1 MRTCRWWCSG
11 RGRHC
16 ASPIGHC
23 AIGHWANREG
33 RGARRRTRNEL
44 RDGEAER
51 SRERAVEKTLTEM
64 RAGALPDAAKCRA
77 RPFECKPSE
86 RGVASRRWPGRRHGN
101 PRSLNGF
108 GCRAGSRGTDETED
122 ADETCL
128 AKREMENP
136 RRVSAINE
144 MDIGRTLCSFPGL
157 LRSQHCDRTEQ
168 GKLGCEVNTI
178 HRSRASGKTGTL
190 YNGYVRE
197 QLQVCIMI
205 MPHPKRIPVPSL
217 SLLAISSSPSSWRRP
232 CHPSAL

>member
-1 MRTCRWWCSG
+1 MITTSRPWTSLRHGALCTRTCRWWCSG

-144 MDIGRTLCSFPGL
+144 TPVGCDGHTDVPFVLFPVYSGRSTVIGRSKGNLVV
-157 LRSQHCDRTEQ
+157 RSTPFTVLVPQERPA
-168 GKLGCEVNTI
+168 L
-178 HRSRASGKTGTL
+178 
-190 YNGYVRE
+190 
-197 QLQVCIMI
+197 CIMA
-205 MPHPKRIPVPSL
+205 MYANSCKCVS
-217 SLLAISSSPSSWRRP
+217 
-232 CHPSAL
+232 